1 MLKGVSAMSR
11 PPKNVPLSRPAPIPK
26 REYHVARRTGSSCR
40 RRWYRKFLLLLL
52 GLALF
57 CAGFVLGSARAAEEE
72 NAARNI
78 HMEEPA
84 IGTTD
89 DLLQPSSEEQQ
100 PSGGCLPEG
109 ETWELRLVNAA
120 HVLPEDFQVPEL
132 TELYGGH
139 AVDSRVYPALQR
151 MMDDGRA
158 EGLEP
163 MICSSY
169 CTRDKQEELFQN
181 KMDSLLTQGY
191 SREDAGDEAARWVAR
206 PGTSEHETGL
216 AVDIVDTGYQLLDQR
231 QETTPVQQWLM
242 DNCAAYGFILRYPTD
257 KSDLTGIGYEP
268 WHYRYVGEEAARTIM
283 EQGLC
288 LEEYLDR
295 WAGEMR

>member
-132 TELYGGH
+132 QNCM
-139 AVDSRVYPALQR
+139 AVTPWTAGCTL
-151 MMDDGRA
+151 
-158 EGLEP
+158 P
-163 MICSSY
+163 CS
-169 CTRDKQEELFQN
+169 
-181 KMDSLLTQGY
+181 G
-191 SREDAGDEAARWVAR
+191 
-206 PGTSEHETGL
+206 
-216 AVDIVDTGYQLLDQR
+216 
-231 QETTPVQQWLM
+231 
-242 DNCAAYGFILRYPTD
+242 
-257 KSDLTGIGYEP
+257 
-268 WHYRYVGEEAARTIM
+268 
-283 EQGLC
+283 
-288 LEEYLDR
+288 
-295 WAGEMR
+295 